1 MSRHIPPPPP
11 PLAPPA
17 PPARRAKVI
26 INEQRV
32 DLDQLRRIDPQDGD
46 VLVLPEDFPPEDFRA
61 LAEALQVA
69 KPGLK
74 CLIVRGDVRR
84 LDVSEMNRLG
94 WYRA

>member
-1 MSRHIPPPPP
+1 MSRHIQAPP
-11 PLAPPA
+11 PPA
-17 PPARRAKVI
+17 PPARHAKVVI
-26 INEQRV
+26 HEQRI

-46 VLVLPEDFPPEDFRA
+46 VLTLPEDFPKEDLLA
-61 LAEALQVA
+61 LAEALQLA

>member
-1 MSRHIPPPPP
+1 MSRHIPPPP

-17 PPARRAKVI
+17 PPARRARVI
-26 INEQRV
+26 INEQRI
-32 DLDQLRRIDPQDGD
+32 DLDQIRRIDPQDGD
-46 VLVLPEDFPPEDFRA
+46 VLVLPDDFPQNDFHA

-74 CLIVRGDVRR
+74 CLLVRGDVRR

>member
-1 MSRHIPPPPP
+1 MSPRPVAPPPC
-11 PLAPPA
+11 PPA
-17 PPARRAKVI
+17 PPARQAKVI
-26 INEQRV
+26 IAEQRI

-46 VLVLPEDFPPEDFRA
+46 VLVLPEDFPEVTFRA

>member
-1 MSRHIPPPPP
+1 MSRQRPDLTPPRPGQPS
-11 PLAPPA
+11 
-17 PPARRAKVI
+17 KI
-26 INEQRV
+26 
-32 DLDQLRRIDPQDGD
+32 DLGQIRRIDPQDGD
-46 VLVLPEDFPPEDFRA
+46 VLVLPDDFPQRDFHA

-69 KPGLK
+69 KPGIK

>member
-1 MSRHIPPPPP
+1 MSRHIQAPP
-11 PLAPPA
+11 PPA

-26 INEQRV
+26 INEQRI

-46 VLVLPEDFPPEDFRA
+46 VLVLPDDFPQGDFHA

-69 KPGLK
+69 KPGIK

-84 LDVSEMNRLG
+84 LDVGEMNRLG

>member
-1 MSRHIPPPPP
+1 MTSRPATPPKAP
-11 PLAPPA
+11 PPA
-17 PPARRAKVI
+17 PTRRSVVL
-26 INEQRV
+26 EQRI

-46 VLVLPEDFPPEDFRA
+46 VLVLPDDFPPEDFRA

-69 KPGLK
+69 KPGIK

>member
-1 MSRHIPPPPP
+1 MSPRPVAPPP
-11 PLAPPA
+11 APPG
-17 PPARRAKVI
+17 PPARRATVV
-26 INEQRV
+26 INEQRF

-46 VLVLPEDFPPEDFRA
+46 VLVLPDDFPQGDFHA

-69 KPGLK
+69 KPRIK

>member
-1 MSRHIPPPPP
+1 MSPRPVAPPP
-11 PLAPPA
+11 APPA
-17 PPARRAKVI
+17 PPARRATVV
-26 INEQRV
+26 INEQRI

-46 VLVLPEDFPPEDFRA
+46 VLVLPDDFPQGDFHA

-69 KPGLK
+69 KPGIK

>member
-1 MSRHIPPPPP
+1 MTSRPATPPKAP
-11 PLAPPA
+11 PPA
-17 PPARRAKVI
+17 PTSRSVVL
-26 INEQRV
+26 EQRI
-32 DLDQLRRIDPQDGD
+32 DLEQLRRIAPQDGD
-46 VLVLPEDFPPEDFRA
+46 VLVLPDDFPREDFRA

-69 KPGLK
+69 KPGIK